1 MDATE
6 FFIHAGANV
15 AVQSMSRQIID
26 SLLQLKNNVEDKL
39 SDTEM
44 ITPVLRTDTGKL
56 TLTERQRSNH
66 LINLKV
72 DILD

>member
-1 MDATE
+1 M
-6 FFIHAGANV
+6 HAGTNV

-44 ITPVLRTDTGKL
+44 ITPALRTDTGKL
-56 TLTERQRSNH
+56 TLTKRQRSNH

>member
-6 FFIHAGANV
+6 FFIHAGTNV

-26 SLLQLKNNVEDKL
+26 SLLQLKNNVEDEL

-44 ITPVLRTDTGKL
+44 ITPVLRADTGKL
-56 TLTERQRSNH
+56 TLTKRQRSNH

>member
-6 FFIHAGANV
+6 FFIHAGANN